1 LWSELAAN
9 VYHRAAALVGEDN
22 ANQTVMTDAF
32 NHDPAIVG
40 TDDIGA
46 ADAHVASLLHGA
58 VRLADA
64 AAAASTIIKP
74 VTAATMAFKPVP
86 AAAAIVITDDDAAAV
101 ATDRKFE
108 TDAAGSGGRSGSG
121 DAGSCD
127 NDGGECIA
135 DEGVHGCSP
144 DLAAFHA
151 LSVCP

>member
-1 LWSELAAN
+1 
-9 VYHRAAALVGEDN
+9 VALIGKDD
-22 ANQTVMTDAF
+22 ADQTVMTDAF

-46 ADAHVASLLHGA
+46 ADAHVAGLLHGA

-64 AAAASTIIKP
+64 AAAAPTIIKP
-74 VTAATMAFKPVP
+74 VTAATVAFKPVP
-86 AAAAIVITDDDAAAV
+86 AAAAIVIADDDAAALT
-101 ATDRKFE
+101 ADRKLE
-108 TDAAGSGGRSGSG
+108 ADAAGSGSRSGSG
-121 DAGSCD
+121 DAGSSD

-151 LSVCP
+151 LSVSLIAILSRAAVPFD